1 MGKLEGQV
9 ALITGAGTGIGRAAA
24 MALAAEGA
32 AVALAGRSKGTLD
45 ETAAAV
51 RELPGIREDAVM
63 VYQCDVVDLAAVQS
77 MVSDLHARRGH
88 IDILVNNAGLNV
100 PHRALSEVDPQE
112 WLTIVDV
119 NLNGAYWCVHALLPI
134 MRAQGRGTMIHI
146 GSNASRRPS
155 AIPGAA
161 YTASKAGLW
170 GLNAV
175 INAEEKAHGIRSCVI
190 MPGDT
195 NTPIL
200 DRRPR
205 PPSDSQRITAIQ
217 PEDIAECILLVATL
231 PDRATI
237 EELAIMPTNQR

>member
-24 MALAAEGA
+24 VALAGQGA
-32 AVALAGRSKGTLD
+32 VVALAGRSMSTLD

-51 RELPGIREDAVM
+51 RELPDIRADAVL
-63 VYQCDVVDLAAVQS
+63 VYQCDVADLEAVQS
-77 MVSDLHARRGH
+77 MVNDLHTGYGH

-100 PHRALSEVDPQE
+100 PHRALSQIDPRE
-112 WLTIVDV
+112 WLQVVDV
-119 NLNGAYWCVHALLPI
+119 NLNGAYWCVHAVLPI
-134 MRAQGRGTMIHI
+134 MRAQGRGTLIHI

-155 AIPGAA
+155 TLPGAA
-161 YTASKAGLW
+161 YTASKAGMW
-170 GLNAV
+170 GLSAV
-175 INAEEKAHGIRSCVI
+175 INAEERGNGIRSCVI

-205 PPSDSQRITAIQ
+205 PPSDSQRVTAIQ

-231 PDRATI
+231 PERATI
-237 EELAIMPTNQR
+237 EELVIMPTNQR